1 MLLYLSSNVMVSNKN
16 LVMRFIL
23 ILISVGLFVAPCT
36 AQITSGITGK
46 KDTSFNNYTAFLSAK
61 KQYPDIKMVNYTPSA
76 DIKEWRDITYINS
89 ANGPLHL
96 DVFGLKKARKTPAVL
111 IIHGGGWRTGDR
123 SQHLPLAVEFAKA
136 GYVAITV
143 EYRLST
149 IALYPAAV
157 NDVKAAIKWTKA
169 NAKSYGIDKDKI
181 AILGFSAGGELA
193 AFAGATGGLQDLKET
208 GNTESSAVNAVID
221 IDGILSFIHP
231 ESAEGDDSRSTSA
244 ATYWFGYGKKERPE
258 LWASA
263 SSLTYA
269 DKMRIP
275 ILFLNSSADR
285 MHAGRDD
292 MIKILTKNNVY
303 TEVHSFNAPHTFC
316 LFEPWFT
323 PTVKYS
329 VDFLNKVFK

>member
-1 MLLYLSSNVMVSNKN
+1 MKVV
-16 LVMRFIL
+16 IL
-23 ILISVGLFVAPCT
+23 LFVASLYICAAN
-36 AQITSGITGK
+36 AQITVGITGK

-61 KQYPDIKMVNYTPSA
+61 KQYPDIKMVNYMPSA
-76 DIKEWRDITYINS
+76 KVKEWRDITYINS

-96 DVFGLKKARKTPAVL
+96 DIFGPEKSKKAPAVL

-123 SQHLPLAVEFAKA
+123 SQHLPLAVELAKA
-136 GYVAITV
+136 GYMAITV

-149 IALYPAAV
+149 IALYPAAI
-157 NDVKAAIKWTKA
+157 NDIKEAVRWTRINA
-169 NAKSYGIDKDKI
+169 NKYNIDRSKV

-193 AFAGATGGLQDLKET
+193 AYIGATSDDPNLT
-208 GNTESSAVNAVID
+208 GDVGKLTHSTGVNAVID
-221 IDGILSFIHP
+221 IDGILSFTHP
-231 ESAEGDDSRSTSA
+231 ESAEGDDSRSISA

-258 LWASA
+258 LWTSA

-269 DKMRIP
+269 DKMRVP
-275 ILFLNSSADR
+275 ILFLNSSAAR

-292 MIKILTKNNVY
+292 MIKILIKNNIY
-303 TEVHSFNAPHTFC
+303 TEVHAFDAPHTFC

-329 VDFLNKVFK
+329 VDFLNKVLK

>member
-1 MLLYLSSNVMVSNKN
+1 
-16 LVMRFIL
+16 MRFII
-23 ILISVGLFVAPCT
+23 ILIAAGLYAFPCD

-61 KQYPDIKMVNYTPSA
+61 KQYPDIKMVNYMPSPEV
-76 DIKEWRDITYINS
+76 IEWRDITYINS

-96 DVFGLKKARKTPAVL
+96 DVFGPKKSKKAPVVL

-157 NDVKAAIKWTKA
+157 NDIRAAVRWTKT
-169 NAKSYGIDKDKI
+169 NADKYNIDRSKI

-193 AFAGATGGLQDLKET
+193 GYIGATSENPEIT
-208 GNTESSAVNAVID
+208 GDISKVTYSTAVNAVID
-221 IDGILSFIHP
+221 IDGILSFVHP
-231 ESAEGDDSRSTSA
+231 ESAEGDDSRSISA

-269 DKMRIP
+269 DKMRTP

-292 MIKILTKNNVY
+292 MIQILTKHNVY

-323 PTVKYS
+323 PTVKYC

>member
-1 MLLYLSSNVMVSNKN
+1 MAL
-16 LVMRFIL
+16 
-23 ILISVGLFVAPCT
+23 CT
-36 AQITSGITGK
+36 WMFS
-46 KDTSFNNYTAFLSAK
+46 
-61 KQYPDIKMVNYTPSA
+61 
-76 DIKEWRDITYINS
+76 
-89 ANGPLHL
+89 
-96 DVFGLKKARKTPAVL
+96 GLKKGKKAPAVL

-123 SQHLPLAVEFAKA
+123 SQHLPLAVELAKA

-169 NAKSYGIDKDKI
+169 NAKSYGINKDKI

-193 AFAGATGGLQDLKET
+193 AFAGATGGIQDLEVT
-208 GNTESSAVNAVID
+208 VGNTENSTVNAVID

-231 ESAEGDDSRSTSA
+231 ESAEGDDSRSISA

>member
-1 MLLYLSSNVMVSNKN
+1 
-16 LVMRFIL
+16 MRFITFL
-23 ILISVGLFVAPCT
+23 MLTWLYISPCH
-36 AQITSGITGK
+36 AQVTTGITGK
-46 KDTSFNNYTAFLSAK
+46 KDTSFNNYTAFLSAR
-61 KQYPDIKMVNYTPSA
+61 KQYPDIKMVNYVPSA
-76 DIKEWRDITYINS
+76 EVKERRDITYCNS

-96 DVFGLKKARKTPAVL
+96 DVLSPKKVKNAPAVL

-123 SQHLPLAVEFAKA
+123 SQHLPLAVELAKA

-169 NAKSYGIDKDKI
+169 NAKSYGIDRDKI

-193 AFAGATGGLQDLKET
+193 AFAGATGDMQEFEGT
-208 GNTESSAVNAVID
+208 GGDTAENSTVKAVID

-231 ESAEGDDSRSTSA
+231 ESAEGDDSRSISA
-244 ATYWFGYGKKERPE
+244 ATYWFGYGKKEKPE
-258 LWASA
+258 LWESA

-269 DKMRIP
+269 AKSRVP

-292 MIKILTKNNVY
+292 MIKILNQNNVY
-303 TEVHSFNAPHTFC
+303 TEVHAFAGSPHTFC

-323 PTVKYS
+323 PTVKYT
-329 VDFLNKVFK
+329 VDFLHKIFK